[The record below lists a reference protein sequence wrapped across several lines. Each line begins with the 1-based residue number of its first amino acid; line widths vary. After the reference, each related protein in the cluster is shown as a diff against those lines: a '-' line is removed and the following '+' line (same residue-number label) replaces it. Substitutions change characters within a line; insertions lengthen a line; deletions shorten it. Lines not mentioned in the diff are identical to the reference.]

1 MMNSPEENQITF
13 TKGRRWLTG
22 LNSAL
27 AIVAF
32 LAIVVMANYLAS
44 GHFKRAQWG
53 TASAFR
59 LSPQTEGLLK
69 SLTNN
74 IDVTIFWAPHGDE
87 EDMYSLVAGLLA
99 EYRNAN
105 PKHVHVKTLDYSRFP
120 ADAKAFLM
128 SHKLNGLTDRD
139 FVLFESNGH
148 SKIHYAKNL
157 AEYDFS
163 AVLAGRSKTVRRSA
177 FRGEMF
183 FTSAILSVTFPRPLK
198 TYFLYGHGE
207 HSPGAEEETESKS
220 SADYTKFASILKDEA
235 DSDWQRLSLQ
245 GTNGVPADCQLLVV
259 AGPQRARLLPEEV
272 SKIDDYLKQ
281 GGRLLALL
289 NKECGLE
296 PVLEHWAV
304 RLGSAPLVER
314 DPKFRIGLSDKDFL
328 TARLGP
334 HPIMKPLLTEQLPIR
349 IASPRPVYP
358 LSNKSKTP
366 GAAEVSI
373 LAETSDVASDG
384 IKTGVFPLIVAV
396 EQGVIKGVNTTR
408 GGGTRLVVVGDSDFL
423 DDSMIDSVANH
434 YFASLA
440 VDWLLERPEVLLSGV
455 TSRPIREYK
464 LVLSGSQLFAL
475 QWLFLAGFPATVLA
489 MGTLVWLRR
498 RR

>member
-1 MMNSPEENQITF
+1 MMNSAEESQTTF
-13 TKGRRWLTG
+13 SKGRRWLIG
-22 LNSAL
+22 VNSFL
-27 AIVAF
+27 AIIAF

-44 GHFKRAQWG
+44 GHFKRTQWG
-53 TASAFR
+53 MGSTFK

-69 SLTNN
+69 SLTNH

-87 EDMYSLVAGLLA
+87 EDTYSLVAGLLA
-99 EYRNAN
+99 EYQNAN
-105 PKHVHVKTLDYSRFP
+105 PNHVHVKTLDYVRFP

-128 SHKLNGLTDRD
+128 AHKLSGLTDRD

-148 SKIHYAKNL
+148 TKIHYAKNL

-163 AVLAGRSKTVRRSA
+163 DVLAGRSKTVRRSK

-207 HSPGAEEETESKS
+207 HSPGSGDEGESKS
-220 SADYTKFASILKDEA
+220 SADYTKFAGILKDEA
-235 DSDWQRLSLQ
+235 DSEWQRLSLQ
-245 GTNGVPADCQLLVV
+245 GTNGVPADCQLLVI
-259 AGPQRARLLPEEV
+259 AGPSRAQLLPEEV
-272 SKIDDYLKQ
+272 SKIEDYLKQ

-289 NKECGLE
+289 NRECGLE
-296 PVLEHWAV
+296 SVLASWGV
-304 RLGSAPLVER
+304 KLGNSPLVER

-349 IASPRPVYP
+349 IAAPRPIVAS
-358 LSNKSKTP
+358 SNKSKTP
-366 GAAEVSI
+366 GAPEVSI

-384 IKTGVFPLIVAV
+384 IRTGVFALIVAV
-396 EQGVIKGVNTTR
+396 EQNVIKGVNTTR
-408 GGGTRLVVVGDSDFL
+408 GGGTRLVVAGDSDFL

-440 VDWLLERPEVLLSGV
+440 ADWLLERPEVLLNGV
-455 TSRPIREYK
+455 TAQPIREYK

-475 QWLFLAGFPATVLA
+475 HWLFLGGLPAAVLA
-489 MGTLVWLRR
+489 FGTLVWLRR